1 MTVELA
7 ILISI
12 GILTIAYAIVGIDY
26 DLKWLIKEWR
36 KRK

>member
-7 ILISI
+7 ILIAI

-26 DLKWLIKEWR
+26 DLKWLIWKWR
-36 KRK
+36 NRK